1 MKTVMTRI
9 WGKIN
14 NREFFL
20 MLLLVLGIMTGCL
33 VATKIEISD
42 NIPDYA
48 THVGHVGEEQFIYYL
63 TNDDVIMQEFVSQQ
77 DFDMATL
84 HF

>member
-1 MKTVMTRI
+1 MTRI